1 MRILTAP
8 RSRQVSPSLHFRNGA
23 RISLSM
29 NPVAV
34 TVMLSIIVG
43 FLGLLLYGLSTGAVW
58 IVAVLA
64 IVAVALFV
72 RWG

>member
-1 MRILTAP
+1 
-8 RSRQVSPSLHFRNGA
+8 
-23 RISLSM
+23 M

-34 TVMLSIIVG
+34 TIMLSIIVG
-43 FLGLLLYGLSTGAVW
+43 FLGLLLYALSTGAAWV
-58 IVAVLA
+58 VAVLA